1 MILGIINTLI
11 GAAVLYLAYLG
22 ANLPQ

>member
-1 MILGIINTLI
+1 MVLGIINTLI
-11 GAAVLYLAYLG
+11 AGGVLYLAYLG